1 MTQKATLADVAAVA
15 GVSKMTASRAL
26 RGAPEVSQL
35 SRDRVQQA
43 AAQIGYVANP
53 LAASLSSKRTQ
64 LVGVVVPSLTNTVFA
79 EMLTGI
85 VETIEGSGL
94 QPVFG
99 VTNYNP
105 DTELDVL
112 RNMLSWRPAGLIV
125 TGLDHPEAAKIL
137 LRQSEQTLVQ
147 VMDVDG
153 TAIGNCVGISHTQA
167 GAEMARTLLASG
179 ARKIGYVNCTQ
190 IFDIRATK
198 RLDGFRGAL
207 RDAGL
212 EITAIQTSDTPSSA
226 PAGRAQTRQLM
237 QEHPDLDAIYYSNDD
252 LAAGGL
258 FHCLAQGICV
268 PKGVILAGFNG
279 LEFSESLPAQIVTT
293 RTPRREIGQI
303 AAQMVLDGDTDK
315 CVQLMPQIVYL
326 GG

>member
-1 MTQKATLADVAAVA
+1 MTHKVTLADVAAAA

-26 RGAPEVSQL
+26 RGASQVSQN
-35 SRDRVQQA
+35 SRDRVQIA

-53 LAASLSSKRTQ
+53 LAASLSSRRTQ

-85 VETIEGSGL
+85 AETIEGSGL

-105 DTELDVL
+105 DTELEVL

-125 TGLDHPEAAKIL
+125 TGLDHPDAARKL
-137 LRQSEQTLVQ
+137 LQESEQTLVQ

-153 TAIGNCVGISHTQA
+153 AAIGNCVGISHTQA
-167 GAEMARTLLASG
+167 GADMAQNLLASG

-190 IFDIRATK
+190 IYDIRATK
-198 RLDGFRGAL
+198 RLNGFRGAL
-207 RDAGL
+207 RTEGI
-212 EITAIQTSDTPSSA
+212 EITAMQTSDAPSSV
-226 PAGRAQTRQLM
+226 PAGRALTQQLL
-237 QEHPDLDAIYYSNDD
+237 QGHPDLDAIYYSNDD

-258 FHCLAQGICV
+258 FHCLAQGIAV
-268 PKGVILAGFNG
+268 PGDVILAGFNG
-279 LEFSESLPAQIVTT
+279 LEFTEALPAQIVTT

-303 AAQMVLDGDTDK
+303 AAQMVLDGDTAK
-315 CVQLMPQIVYL
+315 SIRLTPEIVYL